1 METEKV
7 FELLKDQ
14 VQTFSEDNPHIRS
27 FVIGLSGGIDSAIV
41 AALVNAAICDRKL
54 KCKLLGYS
62 IPADSNKKDEVDR
75 SFDVGTAFCDEF
87 HYDEDFMALLYK
99 SYKDWLDV
107 SGYIRKEAKLELTEK
122 IRLGNIKARIRMI
135 HLFDMAKQNEGI
147 VLSTDN
153 LTEYLL
159 GFWTLHGDVGNFGLI
174 QNLWKSEVYELSAFL
189 VDRFNEVGFH
199 NGAQALSKCA
209 KAVPTDGLGISGSD
223 FDQLGAGSYGEIDQI
238 LMTWIFRLEG
248 WAQYK
253 DHPVI
258 QRHKATRFK
267 RNDPLNVERKKL
279 GLQLALNNLTI

>member
-7 FELLKDQ
+7 FKLLKDQ
-14 VQTFSEDNPHIRS
+14 VQKFSEDNPHIRS
-27 FVIGLSGGIDSAIV
+27 FVIGLSGGIDSAVV
-41 AALVNAAICDRKL
+41 AALVNAAICDRRL
-54 KCKLLGYS
+54 KCDLLGYS

-75 SFDVGTAFCDEF
+75 AFDVGEAFCDEF
-87 HYDEDFMALLYK
+87 HNEVDFMTSVYTE
-99 SYKDWLDV
+99 YETWV
-107 SGYIRKEAKLELTEK
+107 CAKYFEDGARRENRTLTEK
-122 IRLGNIKARIRMI
+122 IRLGNIKARLRMI

-209 KAVPTDGLGISGSD
+209 KAVPTDGLGVSNSD
-223 FDQLGAGSYGEIDQI
+223 FDQLGASSYGEIDQI
-238 LMTWIFRLEG
+238 LMTWIARLDG
-248 WAQYK
+248 WDRCK
-253 DHPVI
+253 DHPVS
-258 QRHKATRFK
+258 RRYEDTRFK
-267 RNDPLNVERKKL
+267 RKDPLNVERKEL
-279 GLQLALNNLTI
+279 GLVNWL